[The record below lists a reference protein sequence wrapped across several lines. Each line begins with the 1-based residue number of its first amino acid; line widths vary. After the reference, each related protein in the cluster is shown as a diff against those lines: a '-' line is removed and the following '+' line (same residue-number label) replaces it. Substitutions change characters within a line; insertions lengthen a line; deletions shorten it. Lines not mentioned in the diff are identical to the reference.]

1 MFNPFQASP
10 FSMKKPMIEKSS
22 KKPAEITYVDG
33 QLVYFA
39 EFVFVN
45 YIILTV
51 FSELISPFFIQICK
65 N

>member
-1 MFNPFQASP
+1 
-10 FSMKKPMIEKSS
+10 MKKPMIEKSS
-22 KKPAEITYVDG
+22 KKSAEITYVDG